1 MPRTPDL
8 APPTCILGGGPVGL
22 TCALLLARAGIASLV
37 IDARTIE
44 QAQTDRRLLAVSRGS
59 WQILAPLLGTDLPR
73 RAAIRDVVVSSA
85 GEFGITHISAKD
97 SGGGELGATVFYG
110 DLVVALGRAA
120 ECTPLVESIRP
131 RRVLDIEQTQRGVR
145 ARCEDALV
153 VEAPFAI
160 DAEGWSADALTTAPP
175 QENGDVALVGD
186 VTVQGP
192 DAGCAFERFTRE
204 GPLALLPTPTGAA
217 PVFSLVWCMRR
228 SDATR
233 RLAMAGEALQRELQ
247 ATLGTRI
254 GRVERVETLQR
265 VPLNESARST
275 LTRHRVV
282 SIGNAAQTLHPVAGQ
297 GLNLGLRDCVTLVD
311 CLNAGPETRG
321 LSQYQQRR
329 SADRAVIGSIT
340 HWLPPL
346 FATRFAPIAAARALG
361 LTVLDLVPSLRRELA
376 HVLMFG
382 VRG

>member
-1 MPRTPDL
+1 MKGEV
-8 APPTCILGGGPVGL
+8 AILGGGPIGL
-22 TCALLLARAGIASLV
+22 TCALLLARAGIASIV
-37 IDARTIE
+37 IDARTID
-44 QAQTDRRLLAVSRGS
+44 QMLPDQRLLAVSRGS
-59 WQILAPLLGTDLPR
+59 WQILAPVLGSDVPR
-73 RAAIRDVVVSSA
+73 SAAILDVVVTSA
-85 GEFGITHISAKD
+85 GEFGTTRISAAD
-97 SGGGELGATVFYG
+97 FGGGQLGATVFYG
-110 DLVVALGRAA
+110 DLVGALGRAA
-120 ECTPLVESIRP
+120 ECTPLVESMRP
-131 RRVLDIEQTQRGVR
+131 RRVLDVEQTQRGVR
-145 ARCEDALV
+145 ARCDDALV

-160 DAEGWSADALTTAPP
+160 DAEGWSADASTKEPP
-175 QENGDVALVGD
+175 QETVDAALVGD

-204 GPLALLPTPTGAA
+204 GPLALLPTPAGAA
-217 PVFSLVWCMRR
+217 PLFSLVWCMRR

-233 RLAMAGEALQRELQ
+233 RLAMAGGARQRELQ
-247 ATLGTRI
+247 AALGTRI
-254 GRVERVETLQR
+254 GRVERVETLR
-265 VPLNESARST
+265 LVPLHESARST
-275 LTRHRVV
+275 ITRHRVV

-311 CLNAGPETRG
+311 CLNAGREAEA

-382 VRG
+382 VRQ